1 MFTHVIVYIVC
12 DTTTVVVIVCVYLN
26 HVGIALVRFVHTM
39 NITIG
44 HDGCRERGGGEG
56 EGEGGGGGGGDGGK
70 VMRQHA
76 RNVLC

>member
-26 HVGIALVRFVHTM
+26 HVGIAFVRFVHTM

-56 EGEGGGGGGGDGGK
+56 EGEGRGTEREGGGGG
-70 VMRQHA
+70 RWW
-76 RNVLC
+76 